1 MVLDSH
7 AVDKAKWG
15 EKEWYFFYQKDRK
28 YPTGLRTNQATEAGY
43 WKATG
48 KDKEVYNTTKG
59 VVLLVGMKKTLV
71 FYKGRAPRGD
81 KTNWVMH
88 EYRLEGNALLGP
100 ASASSSATNADA
112 SASTLASKVRGS
124 GNNTGMMHTST
135 LFSLLF
141 AYLNLILILN
151 YK

>member
-1 MVLDSH
+1 M
-7 AVDKAKWG
+7 G

-28 YPTGLRTNQATEAGY
+28 YPTGLRANRATEAGY

-48 KDKEVYNTTKG
+48 KDKEVYNPFAAEG
-59 VVLLVGMKKTLV
+59 LLLVGMKKTLV

-88 EYRLEGNALLGP
+88 EYRLEGSGRLPASP
-100 ASASSSATNADA
+100 ASASGSATNIAAAMMKASASACKVRGTSNIYQSSSATMMH
-112 SASTLASKVRGS
+112 ASTYYFLCLLARPRSR
-124 GNNTGMMHTST
+124 
-135 LFSLLF
+135 
-141 AYLNLILILN
+141 LN

>member
-1 MVLDSH
+1 MALDLH
-7 AVDKAKWG
+7 AADEAKWG
-15 EKEWYFFYQKDRK
+15 EKEWYFFYQKDHK
-28 YPTGLRTNQATEAGY
+28 YPTGLRANRATKTGY

-88 EYRLEGNALLGP
+88 EYRLEGNGKLLGP
-100 ASASSSATNADA
+100 ASGSSSVANAVAAMKA
-112 SASTLASKVRGS
+112 SASTNKVCGS
-124 GNNTGMMHTST
+124 GNNTGMMHASIYY
-135 LFSLLF
+135 FS
-141 AYLNLILILN
+141 
-151 YK
+151 